1 MSVTNYTEL
10 VASVGSWAARD
21 DLDATVIPDWIAFFE
36 ARARRE
42 LRDWLTSTITLSNLT
57 GDTALATTVE
67 EVLSVAYNDGAGG
80 VYNQP
85 LDLLGFEEYHR
96 HMSCDSSVRTPVQ
109 GVYLD
114 RDEVADTYTL
124 RFYPP
129 VDASS
134 PLANLVV
141 LAVGVLPSLGA
152 SQPTNRLL
160 AVAPQA
166 YVKGS
171 LIEGA
176 EYLEHD
182 ERIPIWKAEV
192 EGIFRGLRL
201 QTERKR
207 MGASPKPISLP
218 VVFG

>member
-10 VASVGSWAARD
+10 LASVASWANRD

-42 LRDWLTSTITLSNLT
+42 LRDWLTSTVSLTNLT
-57 GDTALATTVE
+57 GDTALAATVE
-67 EVLSVAYNDGAGG
+67 EVISVAYNDGAAG
-80 VYNQP
+80 VLNAP
-85 LDLLGFEEYHR
+85 LDLLSFEDYHQR
-96 HMSCDSSVRTPVQ
+96 MACDSSVRAPVQ

-114 RDEVADTYTL
+114 RDEVADSYTL

-129 VDASS
+129 VSAAS
-134 PLANLVV
+134 PLANLAV

-152 SQPTNRLL
+152 SQATNRLL
-160 AVAPQA
+160 AVAPEA
-166 YVKGS
+166 YIKGS

-182 ERIPIWKAEV
+182 ERIQVWKGEV
-192 EGIFRGLRL
+192 ADIFHGLRL

-207 MGASPKPISLP
+207 TGSYPRPVRLP

>member
-10 VASVGSWAARD
+10 LDSIADWANRD
-21 DLDATVIPDWIAFFE
+21 DLDATVIPDWVAFFE

-42 LRDWLTSTITLSNLT
+42 LRDWLTSTVSLTNLT
-57 GDTALATTVE
+57 SDTALAATVE

-80 VYNQP
+80 VRNHP

-96 HMSCDSSVRTPVQ
+96 LMSCDSSVRAPVQ

-114 RDEVADTYTL
+114 RDEVANTYTL
-124 RFYPP
+124 RLYPP
-129 VDASS
+129 VSAAS
-134 PLANLVV
+134 PLANLAV
-141 LAVGVLPSLGA
+141 LAVGVLPSLSA

-160 AVAPQA
+160 AVAPDL

-176 EYLEHD
+176 QFLEHD
-182 ERIPIWKAEV
+182 ERIPVWEKEV
-192 EGIFRGLRL
+192 NRTIRQLQL

-207 MGASPKPISLP
+207 MGAHPRPAALP

>member
-10 VASVGSWAARD
+10 VTSIASWANRD

-42 LRDWLTSTITLSNLT
+42 LRDWLTSTVTLTNLT

-80 VYNQP
+80 VYNPP

-96 HMSCDSSVRTPVQ
+96 RMSCDSSVRTPVQ

-134 PLANLVV
+134 PLANLAV
-141 LAVGVLPSLGA
+141 LAVGVLPSLGV
-152 SQPTNRLL
+152 SQATNRLL
-160 AVAPQA
+160 ARAPDL
-166 YVKGS
+166 YVKGA
-171 LIEGA
+171 LVEGA
-176 EYLEHD
+176 EFLEHD
-182 ERIPIWKAEV
+182 ERVPMWEAFVNKTIKK
-192 EGIFRGLRL
+192 LQL

-207 MGASPKPISLP
+207 MGASPRPVLLP
-218 VVFG
+218 VRLG